1 MGGRGIRDIQAW
13 FQADFHLD
21 KTALDATRS
30 RGFDRE
36 FALSKR
42 TFA

>member
-1 MGGRGIRDIQAW
+1 MAGRGIADVQVW
-13 FQADFHLD
+13 FQADFRLE
-21 KTALDATRS
+21 KMVPGATRS
-30 RGFDRE
+30 RGFERE